1 MMVNI
6 PAPWSIWDMEIS
18 NGWPIPIDIPTAFH
32 RHCAFSCSSRS
43 AALGVDALGFFW
55 QRKLGATNIP
65 SELAGWIW
73 MVDFMENLNINME
86 NNMVNTLLVSWFMMI
101 IIWLMMVNNNL
112 VGGIPT
118 PLKNMSSSVG
128 MMTFPIYGK
137 IKFMFQTTNQHGQF
151 RGTPMT

>member
-6 PAPWSIWDMEIS
+6 PAPWSMWDMEIS

-112 VGGIPT
+112 VGGGHTYPSEKWWSESQ
-118 PLKNMSSSVG
+118 LG
-128 MMTFPIYGK
+128 LFFPIYGK
-137 IKFMFQTTNQHGQF
+137 IKNGPNHQSVKDWIS
-151 RGTPMT
+151 

>member
-1 MMVNI
+1 MGFIFQHHGSHMGYGNFQ
-6 PAPWSIWDMEIS
+6 WL
-18 NGWPIPIDIPTAFH
+18 NKIPIDIPTAFH

-86 NNMVNTLLVSWFMMI
+86 NNMVNTLFSFMVHDDYY
-101 IIWLMMVNNNL
+101 MVND
-112 VGGIPT
+112 G
-118 PLKNMSSSVG
+118 
-128 MMTFPIYGK
+128 
-137 IKFMFQTTNQHGQF
+137 
-151 RGTPMT
+151 